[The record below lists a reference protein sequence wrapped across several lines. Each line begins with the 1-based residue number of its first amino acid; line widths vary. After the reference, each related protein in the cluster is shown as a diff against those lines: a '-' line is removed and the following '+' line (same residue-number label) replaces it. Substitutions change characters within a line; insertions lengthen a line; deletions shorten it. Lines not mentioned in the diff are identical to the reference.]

1 VIGSIRRGSLSMETP
16 VDERALWQA
25 ERRRAR
31 LATWCL
37 RLGTLCGAGA
47 YLYVMIGLRRVDLFY
62 LLLNLFAVFSGL
74 SQFIVIERFRIPDFL
89 TRAAFGGP
97 LDEAAARSLWAELVH
112 EHGFAITALTRRR
125 YSIEETR
132 ALPFD
137 EAVAI
142 VRAAERAP
150 WPRIARVWIG
160 VYVATAALLVVSM
173 WRYVPNT

>member
-37 RLGTLCGAGA
+37 RLGTLFGAGA

-160 VYVATAALLVVSM
+160 VYAATAALLVVSM